1 MTTTDDRRLFDDA
14 GQPIRRPGHDQPVHV
29 SPLSGPR
36 PVAPEH
42 SVAPQDAPAPCAD
55 PLSSRRQSDWP
66 VPPDYGRPPTAT
78 GALLLAIDQQI
89 AGSIA
94 ARNQELRRALVD
106 AQARAI
112 RERTR
117 RQDAL
122 VRLATVQAQRDALQ
136 AERDRLAAHVA
147 ELKRTVD
154 ALGALVVHA
163 AGHDKTAPA
172 ASDAEGGE

>member
-1 MTTTDDRRLFDDA
+1 MTATDDRRLFDDA
-14 GQPIRRPGHDQPVHV
+14 GQPIRHPGHDAPVHV

-94 ARNQELRRALVD
+94 ARNQELRRELVD

-122 VRLATVQAQRDALQ
+122 VRLATVQAQRDALRS
-136 AERDRLAAHVA
+136 ELDAARKRVG
-147 ELKRTVD
+147 ELELTVK
-154 ALGALVVHA
+154 ALGKLVQHA
-163 AGHDKTAPA
+163 AEHDKAGAA
-172 ASDAEGGE
+172 ASGTEGGE